1 MLPKD
6 AKGCPMCPQCLQKP
20 TRGLSKIDEKSILWP
35 QGVPGL
41 SWEVSGY
48 PPGSKRVLKIIFC
61 TTWGISHKT
70 KKSIVDCRSLVLNLP
85 TCSDLEHMQ
94 TPMANSRSLRST
106 RIQCQPTV
114 TTYGQPKNT
123 RYGPKCKIKEMPESL
138 GAGMYKSAAEGAA
151 FKSFDMT

>member
-1 MLPKD
+1 
-6 AKGCPMCPQCLQKP
+6 MCPQCLQKP

-70 KKSIVDCRSLVLNLP
+70 KKSIVDCRSLVLNLQAVLDSMWCCYEKKKRSCSYGKDTIQCLAKCRVFVKTTCQCLVICRVCRSLVLNLP
-85 TCSDLEHMQ
+85 SAAAERSSLDKHTCSHLRLGRGLELE
-94 TPMANSRSLRST
+94 T
-106 RIQCQPTV
+106 
-114 TTYGQPKNT
+114 G
-123 RYGPKCKIKEMPESL
+123 
-138 GAGMYKSAAEGAA
+138 
-151 FKSFDMT
+151 